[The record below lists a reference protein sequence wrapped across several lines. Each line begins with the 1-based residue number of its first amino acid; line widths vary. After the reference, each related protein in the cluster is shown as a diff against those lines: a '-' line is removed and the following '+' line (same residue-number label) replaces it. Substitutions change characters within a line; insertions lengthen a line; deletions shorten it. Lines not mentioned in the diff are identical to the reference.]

1 MNTFFVYILAS
12 MKNGTLYIGLTN
24 DLNRRIIEHKTKQAD
39 GFTAKY
45 DVNQL
50 VYFEEHQNYRDAFE
64 RERQLKKWKRD
75 WKIRIIEEQNPNWD
89 DLAKDW

>member
-1 MNTFFVYILAS
+1 MDTFYVYILAS
-12 MKNGTLYIGLTN
+12 KKKGTLYIGLTN

-45 DVNQL
+45 DVNLL
-50 VYFEEHQNYRDAFE
+50 VYFEDHHNYNDAFE

-75 WKIRIIEEQNPNWD
+75 WKIRIIEEQNPNWE

>member
-1 MNTFFVYILAS
+1 
-12 MKNGTLYIGLTN
+12 MKKGTLYIGLTN
-24 DLNRRIIEHKTKQAD
+24 DLNRRMLEHKTKQAD

-45 DVNQL
+45 DVNLL
-50 VYFEEHQNYRDAFE
+50 VYFEEHHNYNDAFE

-75 WKIRIIEEQNPNWD
+75 WKIRIIEEQNPNWE